1 MVHRGRGRAECR
13 SLVSGLT
20 RSRVESRRSE
30 SGGRP
35 DRRERGGGDEVRRD
49 DADLRSLWL
58 LFILIAFYGQT
69 IRIRSFPAATYGDNL
84 ASSEGRLD
92 FDQSLHLDG
101 RVQRQRVGAD
111 GTACVIAAV
120 LEDRHH
126 HVRAAVEHEVL
137 LLKFLL

>member
-1 MVHRGRGRAECR
+1 MPESRLR
-13 SLVSGLT
+13 SHS
-20 RSRVESRRSE
+20 VESRE
-30 SGGRP
+30 STERVGWQTRP
-35 DRRERGGGDEVRRD
+35 AGAGGGDEVRRD

>member
-1 MVHRGRGRAECR
+1 MPESRLR
-13 SLVSGLT
+13 SHS
-20 RSRVESRRSE
+20 VESRE
-30 SGGRP
+30 STERVGWQTRPAGAGATRCVGR
-35 DRRERGGGDEVRRD
+35 RGMTRTHRTCGPCG
-49 DADLRSLWL
+49 LWL